1 MERRDDRRDVPDRR
15 DWADRKDEVVRRDD
29 RLLPTREER
38 YSRFSVLILREH
50 FTSIKHR
57 ERGQQSKTY
66 LSLVLCQFG
75 YIMFCLWQQEHVYFD
90 FIILYTAELQ
100 YVEVVG
106 TQKNTST

>member
-38 YSRFSVLILREH
+38 YCRFPVLILREH

-57 ERGQQSKTY
+57 DGTAGFLFSYYGNISQA
-66 LSLVLCQFG
+66 LSIETVLQVSCSPTTG
-75 YIMFCLWQQEHVYFD
+75 TFD
-90 FIILYTAELQ
+90 KHKA
-100 YVEVVG
+100 
-106 TQKNTST
+106 